1 MALPISGF
9 NPMAKDHILEKITQ
23 LQNLGAEKLILS
35 VINKYNSTLKSPQNN
50 TIKIVLNLA
59 DDLKGSWTNS
69 YSTDYESKFKLNGF
83 IKRNFCVPYFWT
95 SEKNTEQ
102 TIKTRTL
109 EYLLRTNYRLE
120 HPQPITLKEHLAQE
134 IYVSTRVS
142 LLGEEFQSNQFIEIE
157 SFYLENKDSD
167 QYDKIFNFFSGDLGS
182 ESLSYKQYANHSP
195 LGYDYATLLAK
206 RK

>member
-95 SEKNTEQ
+95 SEKNTE
-102 TIKTRTL
+102 
-109 EYLLRTNYRLE
+109 
-120 HPQPITLKEHLAQE
+120 
-134 IYVSTRVS
+134 
-142 LLGEEFQSNQFIEIE
+142 
-157 SFYLENKDSD
+157 
-167 QYDKIFNFFSGDLGS
+167 
-182 ESLSYKQYANHSP
+182 
-195 LGYDYATLLAK
+195 
-206 RK
+206 